1 MATTADYYE
10 VLGVG
15 REASPDDIRKA
26 YRQLAREYHPDVNR
40 APEAEARFKEVQE
53 AYDVLKDENKRQ
65 IYDRY
70 GHAGLRQGFDPG
82 FGGAN
87 LGGLGDIFDAFF
99 GTATR
104 RESRGAVPGHDLQ
117 TTITIEF
124 AEAVKGVSKEI
135 ELTRLEPCGECRGTG
150 AGPDTKSSVCSVC
163 HGAGQVRQA
172 QRSVFGQ
179 FVNIA
184 TCENCR
190 GTGTVTV
197 NPCTRCAGSG
207 RERRRRKR
215 AVDIPAGI
223 DDGNELRVQ
232 GEGEAGLRGG
242 APGDLYIQVRVRP
255 DGRFQRDGADIHS
268 VLEIDVVDAVLGGEY
283 VVETVAGEEKVK
295 LQAGTQPGSVVR
307 LRGMGVAK
315 LNRPGRGDH
324 YVAVGVRVPEN
335 LSKRE
340 VQLFQELRTI
350 ADRTRRR
357 KGFADRV
364 HEALGK

>member
-1 MATTADYYE
+1 M
-10 VLGVG
+10 
-15 REASPDDIRKA
+15 
-26 YRQLAREYHPDVNR
+26 
-40 APEAEARFKEVQE
+40 
-53 AYDVLKDENKRQ
+53 
-65 IYDRY
+65 
-70 GHAGLRQGFDPG
+70 
-82 FGGAN
+82 
-87 LGGLGDIFDAFF
+87 
-99 GTATR
+99 
-104 RESRGAVPGHDLQ
+104 
-117 TTITIEF
+117 
-124 AEAVKGVSKEI
+124 
-135 ELTRLEPCGECRGTG
+135 
-150 AGPDTKSSVCSVC
+150 
-163 HGAGQVRQA
+163 
-172 QRSVFGQ
+172 FGQ

-295 LQAGTQPGSVVR
+295 LQAGTQPGSVVK